1 MNIPGF
7 ILIAGYALNIVLVAF
22 ILFFEENDSIQ
33 RFSWLLLVS
42 FIPVAGIVL
51 YILFS
56 GTFFTRSKRML
67 KATRKAYSYYE
78 TILENQKKDLD
89 TLIQNNANSHLADYG
104 SLIHMNLKYG
114 KSPVVRHNTV
124 DIFRSGEEKFQA
136 LFNELRGAQDT
147 IHISYFI
154 IKNDSLGKEFI
165 DILSAKAA
173 EGVTVRLLC
182 DHVGTFL
189 VSNTY
194 FKPLKKAGGMV
205 SRFFPLSLFNPFSI
219 NYRNHRKLAII
230 DGHIAY
236 FGGMNIGDEYANRNN
251 VRPYYWRDTH
261 VRVTGAAVQLIQ
273 QQFLV
278 DWYTANSDDS
288 DMANILSPKRFFPT
302 SSIEKTHT
310 FHEFNNDWRIEDVPM
325 QIVSSGPDD
334 LRNDEIRDAMIHMIN
349 RAKKSVCIE
358 SPYFTP
364 DPSFFTTLKLAAVSG
379 VTVDIIIP
387 GNWDK
392 WYVRLAAMPFIR
404 ELLTYGVRFW
414 KYNGFIHSKMV
425 VIDGL
430 IATIGSTNMDTRSFS
445 LHFELNA
452 FFYAQNFGDKCM
464 EMFNEDLKNSR
475 RITSEDF
482 ANTPLYRKAIW
493 NFFKLFS
500 PLM

>member
-1 MNIPGF
+1 MTIPGL
-7 ILIAGYALNIVLVAF
+7 ILVAGYALNIVLVMF
-22 ILFFEENDSIQ
+22 ILFFEENDSAH
-33 RFSWLLLVS
+33 RFAWLLLVS

-51 YILFS
+51 YVLFS
-56 GTFFTRSKRML
+56 GTFFTRSRRML
-67 KATRKAYSYYE
+67 KATRQAYSYYE
-78 TILENQKKDLD
+78 KILHDQQKNLD
-89 TLIQNNANSHLADYG
+89 VLIQNNANSNLAEYG

-114 KSPVVRHNTV
+114 KSPVVMHNTV
-124 DIFRSGEEKFQA
+124 DLFRNGEEKFQA
-136 LFNELRGAQDT
+136 LFNELRNAQDT
-147 IHISYFI
+147 IHLSYFI
-154 IKNDSLGKEFI
+154 IKNDSSGKELM
-165 DILSAKAA
+165 DILCEKSS
-173 EGVTVRLLC
+173 EGITVRLLY
-182 DHVGTFL
+182 DHIGSFFT
-189 VSNTY
+189 SHTY
-194 FKPLKKAGGMV
+194 FDPLKKAGGIV
-205 SRFFPLSLFNPFSI
+205 SRFFPVSLFNPFSI
-219 NYRNHRKLAII
+219 NYRNHRKLVII

-251 VRPYYWRDTH
+251 ARPYYWRDTH
-261 VRVTGAAVQLIQ
+261 VRVTGSVVQLIQ

-288 DMANILSPKRFFPT
+288 DMENTLSPKRFFPT
-302 SSIEKTHT
+302 DTIEQTNR
-310 FHEFNNDWRIEDVPM
+310 FHGYNKSWRIEDVPM

-334 LRNDEIRDAMIHMIN
+334 LRNDEIRDAMIHMIT

-364 DPSFFTTLKLAAVSG
+364 DQSFFTTLKLAAVSG

-387 GNWDK
+387 GDWDK

-414 KYNGFIHSKMV
+414 KYNGFIHSKML
-425 VIDGL
+425 VIDGI

-452 FFYAQNFGDKCM
+452 FFYAQNFGEKCM
-464 EMFNEDLKNSR
+464 EMFDEDLKNSR
-475 RITSEDF
+475 QITSADF
-482 ANTPLYRKAIW
+482 AHTPLHRKALW